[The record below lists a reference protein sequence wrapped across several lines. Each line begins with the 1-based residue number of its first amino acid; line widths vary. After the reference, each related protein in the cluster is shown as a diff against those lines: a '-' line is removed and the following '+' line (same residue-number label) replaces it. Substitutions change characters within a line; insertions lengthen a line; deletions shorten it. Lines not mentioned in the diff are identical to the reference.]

1 MDKINEH
8 TNVSKGE
15 ADAKVLYRHYNLFG
29 TNYQTCSK
37 PDMLKLMQDNELAY
51 VYYCVL
57 SPLNG
62 KKDIQIHQMMDK
74 LRKKYK
80 FRHMLLFSEKA
91 KRLHYNLILV
101 LNDSE
106 FETYNHGKILFN
118 TYFVHAKYIS
128 DYPNMNRLLT
138 YCTKDEGDIDYD
150 YRIVSDPR
158 H

>member
-1 MDKINEH
+1 MDKSKEH
-8 TNVSKGE
+8 ANVSRGE
-15 ADAKVLYRHYNLFG
+15 DGAKVLYRHYNLMG
-29 TNYQTCSK
+29 TNYQTVDR
-37 PDMLKLMQDNELAY
+37 PDMLKLMRDNEEAY

-62 KKDIQIHQMMDK
+62 KQDIQIHQMMDK

-91 KRLHYNLILV
+91 KRLHYNLVLV

-106 FETYNHGKILFN
+106 FQSNCGKILFN
-118 TYFVHAKYIS
+118 TYFMHVKYVH
-128 DYPNMNRLLT
+128 DYPNMNKLLT
-138 YCTKDEGDIDYD
+138 YITKDEGDENYD

>member
-1 MDKINEH
+1 MDKIKEHSNVNE
-8 TNVSKGE
+8 GE
-15 ADAKVLYRHYNLFG
+15 AEVKVLYRHYNLFG
-29 TNYQTCSK
+29 TNYQTVDR
-37 PDMLKLMQDNELAY
+37 PDMLKLMRDNEECY

-62 KKDIQIHQMMDK
+62 KQDIQIHQMMDK

-91 KRLHYNLILV
+91 KRLHYNLVLV

-106 FETYNHGKILFN
+106 FQSNCGKILFN
-118 TYFVHAKYIS
+118 TYFMHVKYVH
-128 DYPNMNRLLT
+128 DYPNMNKLLT
-138 YCTKDEGDIDYD
+138 YITKDEGSPDYD